1 MASSDP
7 PYDAGDEPTT
17 QPLRRPEATPS
28 SDVRETSAA
37 GADDAGAAQ
46 PSRDGGAAG
55 GQKAAGGDLGRVMRQ
70 NTNWFEPG
78 FGAEPAPQVS
88 VGPEPQIPPPV
99 VLHAGAPEAA
109 PESAHI
115 DGHPAEPAV
124 EPRAMD
130 AIAAEI
136 GDALHAS

>member
-46 PSRDGGAAG
+46 PSRDGAAADGQKPAG
-55 GQKAAGGDLGRVMRQ
+55 GEPARLLRQ
-70 NTNWFEPG
+70 STNWSEPG
-78 FGAEPAPQVS
+78 FGAEDDLPAVVTQRVEQGAQEAIEPAPQ
-88 VGPEPQIPPPV
+88 
-99 VLHAGAPEAA
+99 
-109 PESAHI
+109 
-115 DGHPAEPAV
+115 
-124 EPRAMD
+124 
-130 AIAAEI
+130 
-136 GDALHAS
+136 